1 MVPLFLLGV
10 LAVAGVI
17 LGLLA
22 RLEFE
27 GLAALCLINTI
38 EFSSYL
44 RLVLLL
50 FFVVFIS
57 IFSVVY

>member
-1 MVPLFLLGV
+1 MVPLLLLGV

-17 LGLLA
+17 LGFLA

-44 RLVLLL
+44 RLVV
-50 FFVVFIS
+50 FVFRC
-57 IFSVVY
+57 F